1 MLSISFCLCLDL
13 KTSPA
18 FYKFF
23 QKNKKYNIYVA
34 RFSKTKNQFTNS
46 KPCQQC
52 SQILKKYGF
61 KFIIYSQDNDMFK
74 KENIKDI
81 KNTHISK
88 GIQYCSN
95 LIKEK

>member
-1 MLSISFCLCLDL
+1 MVIKVDI
-13 KTSPA
+13 A

-34 RFSKTKNQFTNS
+34 RYSRTKNQFTNS

-52 SQILKKYGF
+52 SDILKQYGF
-61 KFIIYSQDNDMFK
+61 KFVIYSQNNNYFT

-81 KNTHISK
+81 KNSHISK
-88 GIQYCSN
+88 GIQYCSRM
-95 LIKEK
+95 IKNK